1 MTGTLKD
8 LDDFITSNEDRVEIL
23 NNARNA
29 YFEFKTEIKYLLN
42 RFDTLQ
48 DEADEIDRRSIYYNS
63 QTFTKLSLNDTK
75 RMLEIHTTQGRIIER
90 LKFIRDKMA
99 YIEKMI

>member
-29 YFEFKTEIKYLLN
+29 YFEFKTEIKYLLD

-48 DEADEIDRRSIYYNS
+48 DEADEIDRRSNYYNY
-63 QTFTKLSLNDTK
+63 KLLQN
-75 RMLEIHTTQGRIIER
+75 LV
-90 LKFIRDKMA
+90 
-99 YIEKMI
+99 

>member
-29 YFEFKTEIKYLLN
+29 YFEFKTEIKYLLD

-48 DEADEIDRRSIYYNS
+48 DEADEIDRRSNYYNS
-63 QTFTKLSLNDTK
+63 QTFTNLV
-75 RMLEIHTTQGRIIER
+75 
-90 LKFIRDKMA
+90 
-99 YIEKMI
+99 

>member
-29 YFEFKTEIKYLLN
+29 YFEFKTK
-42 RFDTLQ
+42 
-48 DEADEIDRRSIYYNS
+48 
-63 QTFTKLSLNDTK
+63 
-75 RMLEIHTTQGRIIER
+75 
-90 LKFIRDKMA
+90 
-99 YIEKMI
+99 